1 MQNEGWLSRLFAP
14 EQPRSIPYGR
24 VWKITLRTAHLMVIS
39 VLVGGHA
46 FSAPVGALRP
56 LLYVAIVTGVGM
68 MILEAYP
75 SLHFIFEGWGLL
87 LFAKLALL
95 CCIPFLWKQRLPVL
109 LVVVAIAGIGSHMS
123 AKFRHYSLLHGR
135 VIKGAGDRR
144 S

>member
-56 LLYVAIVTGVGM
+56 LLYVAIATGAGM

-87 LFAKLALL
+87 LLSKLALL
-95 CCIPFLWKQRLPVL
+95 CCIPFAWKQRVPIL
-109 LVVVAIAGIGSHMS
+109 LAVVAIASVASHMQGR
-123 AKFRHYSLLHGR
+123 FRHYSVIYRR
-135 VIKGAGDRR
+135 VI
-144 S
+144 

>member
-14 EQPRSIPYGR
+14 EEPRPIPYGR

-46 FSAPVGALRP
+46 FSAPVSELRP
-56 LLYVAIVTGVGM
+56 LLYVAIMTGVGM

-87 LFAKLALL
+87 LLSKLALL
-95 CCIPFLWKQRLPVL
+95 CCIPFAWKQRFPIL
-109 LVVVAIAGIGSHMS
+109 LAVVALASVASHMPGR
-123 AKFRHYSLLHGR
+123 FRHYSVLYRR
-135 VIKGAGDRR
+135 VI
-144 S
+144 